1 MSMTD
6 QILNQNKGNHE
17 KKESRGPLSW
27 LDNNFEKIFLA
38 AFMFLIIVILSYQAI
53 GRYVLVKWLGLNPD
67 LAWTEEL
74 ARAMF
79 IWMTYLAIP
88 ISIKNRDLIR
98 VDAFVNI
105 LPDVWKKRL
114 WAASDFFFFVLGAA
128 IFFYGTKHINTLVL
142 FPQTTPAMGIS
153 YALFYLILPIGF
165 ALILIRLCQ
174 DVWALSKETSWANIF
189 IGFAVA
195 LVILIPALLQVG
207 ASPAVY
213 LFGYFVVL
221 LLIGVPIAIC
231 LGMASLITMYA
242 AATLPISY
250 IATQAYTSIDNTT
263 IICIPLFIAAGTFMG
278 EGGLSKRLLTM
289 SDAWLGR
296 LPGGFGMA
304 TVVTCMLFAAMSG
317 SGPATVAAIGTLTI
331 PAMMERGYD
340 KYFSAALVAAAGTIG
355 VMIPPSNPFVVYG
368 VSSSTS
374 IGKLF
379 MAGITPGILIGLV
392 LMGWTYYLA
401 KKYGWHGTKHE
412 NHWQLVRQ
420 TTWDAKWA
428 LVVPVI
434 ILGGIYSGLTTPTE
448 AAAIAA
454 LYGLLVGVFLY
465 KGINRSNIVTT
476 LVDSTTTSAIIIL
489 LMAMATI
496 FGHIMTMEN
505 IPNAVAKA
513 ILGFSS
519 NGVVLLILINILL
532 LIVGMFMEA
541 LAAIVILTPLLL
553 PIALQIGV
561 DPVQFGVIM
570 VVNLAVGFITPP
582 VGVNLFV
589 ASGITH
595 FRMEDIAKKAMPMLG
610 LMIVILLLLTFI
622 PAISMWL
629 PNLLG

>member
-6 QILNQNKGNHE
+6 QILNQNKGNHDKRE
-17 KKESRGPLSW
+17 TKGVLDW
-27 LDNNFEKIFLA
+27 LNRNFEKIFLSV
-38 AFMFLIIVILSYQAI
+38 FMFLLIVILSYEAI
-53 GRYVLVKWLGLNPD
+53 GRYILVKWLGLNPN

-74 ARAMF
+74 ARAIF

-88 ISIKNRDLIR
+88 LSIRNRDLIR
-98 VDAFVNI
+98 VDAFVNK
-105 LPDVWKKRL
+105 LPDVWQKRL
-114 WAASDFFFFVLGAA
+114 WAASDFFFLVLGAA
-128 IFFYGTKHINTLVL
+128 IFFYGTKHINTLML

-153 YALFYLILPIGF
+153 YAIFYMILPIGF
-165 ALILIRLCQ
+165 ALILLRLCQ
-174 DVWALSKETSWANIF
+174 DLWALSRETEFKNIL
-189 IGFAVA
+189 IGF
-195 LVILIPALLQVG
+195 LIGIIILLPALLQLG
-207 ASPAVY
+207 FSAAAY
-213 LFGYFVVL
+213 LFGYFIVL
-221 LLIGVPIAIC
+221 MLIGVPIAIS
-231 LGMASLITMYA
+231 LGMSALITMYA

-304 TVVTCMLFAAMSG
+304 TVATCMLFAAMSG

-340 KYFSAALVAAAGTIG
+340 KYFSAGLVAAAGTIG

-392 LMGWTYYLA
+392 LMLYTYYLA
-401 KKYGWHGTKHE
+401 KKFGWHGTRHE
-412 NHWQLVRQ
+412 NHWQLVGR

-454 LYGLLVGVFLY
+454 LYGLLIGIFLY
-465 KGINRSNIVTT
+465 KGINCSNITTT

-505 IPNAVAKA
+505 IPTAVAKA
-513 ILGFSS
+513 ILGVSS
-519 NGVVLLILINILL
+519 NGIVILLLINIML

-553 PIALQIGV
+553 PIAVHIGV
-561 DPVQFGVIM
+561 DPIQFGVIM
-570 VVNLAVGFITPP
+570 VVNLAIGFITPP

-595 FRMEDIAKKAMPMLG
+595 FRMEDISKAVVPMLIAMIAV
-610 LMIVILLLLTFI
+610 LMLITYV
-622 PAISMWL
+622 PGISLWL
-629 PNLLG
+629 PNILN